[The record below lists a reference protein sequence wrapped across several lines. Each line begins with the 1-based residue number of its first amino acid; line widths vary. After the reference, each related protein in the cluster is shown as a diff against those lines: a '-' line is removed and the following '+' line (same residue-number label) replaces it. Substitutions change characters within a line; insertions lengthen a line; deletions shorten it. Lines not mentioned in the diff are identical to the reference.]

1 MSNAPMPLRMTE
13 KLRKLIDITANHVG
27 MNHSELIRATCKGIR
42 NGRIVIPLEIS
53 EEYYTSG
60 NQIMTFKGITFPD
73 IDRDELRRIIALRC
87 FEALKKPKQTAPTF
101 NEKEGVDYYIVDQV

>member
-1 MSNAPMPLRMTE
+1 MSNAPIPLRMTD

-87 FEALKKPKQTAPTF
+87 LEALKKPKQTAPTF
-101 NEKEGVDYYIVDQV
+101 NEKEGVDYYIVEEV